1 MVKKATFLDYFEDM
15 EDPRS
20 EKNKLYSTHEI
31 LLISICGLIC
41 GAESWRDLVTFGNE
55 KLEFWHC

>member
-1 MVKKATFLDYFEDM
+1 
-15 EDPRS
+15 
-20 EKNKLYSTHEI
+20 

-41 GAESWRDLVTFGNE
+41 GAESWRYLVTFGNE

>member
-1 MVKKATFLDYFEDM
+1 MVKEATFLDYFEDM

-41 GAESWRDLVTFGNE
+41 GAESWRDLVTFGGMRN
-55 KLEFWHC
+55 